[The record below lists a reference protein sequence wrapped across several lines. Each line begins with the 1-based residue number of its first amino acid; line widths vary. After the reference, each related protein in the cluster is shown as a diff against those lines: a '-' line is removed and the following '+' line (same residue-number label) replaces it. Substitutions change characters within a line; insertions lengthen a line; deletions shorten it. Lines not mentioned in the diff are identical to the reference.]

1 MPFEI
6 LFFYIRDMFD
16 PVKFMINY
24 YTKILVTLF
33 KTQVSTIIFALWK
46 SWKKVLCVLRD
57 NLSDFI
63 QVESKS
69 NSVFID

>member
-1 MPFEI
+1 
-6 LFFYIRDMFD
+6 MFD

-33 KTQVSTIIFALWK
+33 KTHLSTIIFTELLVLILALWK

-57 NLSDFI
+57 NLLDFS